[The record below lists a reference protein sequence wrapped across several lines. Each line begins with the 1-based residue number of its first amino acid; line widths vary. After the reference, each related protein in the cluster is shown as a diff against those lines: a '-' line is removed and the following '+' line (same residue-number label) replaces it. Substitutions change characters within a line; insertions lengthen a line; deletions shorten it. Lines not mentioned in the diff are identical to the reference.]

1 MNTGAYVRI
10 AIVTS
15 SYPLAEID
23 GAAAA
28 GLFVRDFAHELAKNN
43 HEIHVI
49 TQDKGEGCS
58 YSPSGVTVHCFKWPG
73 KGRPLSS
80 LNPWNPLD
88 ALAGFRFLKS
98 GTRELLSLHERA
110 PIDHV
115 LAMWAVPGGIIAG
128 ALRKKHDVPYSV
140 WCLGSDIWTY
150 GKLPL
155 LRAIVSNVLQSAT
168 NRYADGLKLK
178 HDAEKL
184 SDSTVEFLPSSRAT
198 VRDGLVPL
206 GDGRPSPRFQFVGRY
221 DRVKGVDVLL
231 QAFRRYVDAGGSGT
245 LHMIGGGAMDQQIRE
260 LHKELKLTDR
270 VEISGYADGDE
281 VRARVRGADCLLIP
295 SRNESIP
302 LVFSDALQLG
312 TPVIASDVGDM
323 GDLLRQTPAGIVVQP
338 EDIEGLAQALRDFE
352 RSGLEQ
358 YEAEVGSLAGTF
370 DITQTAKRFLADV
383 GTAS

>member
-1 MNTGAYVRI
+1 MRI

-43 HEIHVI
+43 HEIHII

-58 YSPSGVTVHCFKWPG
+58 YSPKGVTVHCFKWPG

-80 LNPWNPLD
+80 LNPWNPFD
-88 ALAGFRFLKS
+88 AFAGFRFLKS
-98 GTRELLSLHERA
+98 GTRELLSLHERS
-110 PIDHV
+110 PVDHV
-115 LAMWAVPGGIIAG
+115 LAMWAVPGGIISG
-128 ALRKKHDVPYSV
+128 ALRKEHNVPYSV

-150 GKLPL
+150 GKLPM
-155 LRAIVSNVLQSAT
+155 LRAVVSNVLQGST
-168 NRYADGLKLK
+168 NRYADGLMLK
-178 HDAEKL
+178 HDAEEI
-184 SDSTVEFLPSSRAT
+184 SNRPIEFLPSSRA
-198 VRDGLVPL
+198 VFRDGLAPL
-206 GDGRPSPRFQFVGRY
+206 GTDRQSPRFQFVGRY

-231 QAFRRYVDAGGSGT
+231 QAFRRYIDKGGSGT
-245 LHMIGGGAMDQQIRE
+245 LHMIGGGAMDQEVRE
-260 LHKELKLTDR
+260 LHKGLNLTER

-281 VRARVRGADCLLIP
+281 VRARVRSADCLLIP

-338 EDIEGLAQALRDFE
+338 EDVDGLAQALRAFE
-352 RSGLEQ
+352 QTGPEL
-358 YEAEVGSLAGTF
+358 YAAEVNSLAGTF
-370 DITQTAKRFLADV
+370 DITQTAKRFLSDIGA
-383 GTAS
+383 AS

>member
-1 MNTGAYVRI
+1 MNTGADVRI

-58 YSPSGVTVHCFKWPG
+58 YSPKGVTVHCFQWPG

-80 LNPWNPLD
+80 LKPWNPLD

-98 GTRELLSLHERA
+98 GTRELLSLHEHA
-110 PIDHV
+110 PVDHV

-128 ALRKKHDVPYSV
+128 ALRKKHGVPYSV

-155 LRAIVSNVLQSAT
+155 LRAVVSNVLQSAT

-178 HDAEKL
+178 HDAEGL
-184 SDSTVEFLPSSRAT
+184 SSCPIEFLPSSRAI

-206 GDGRPSPRFQFVGRY
+206 GIDRKSPRFQFVGRY
-221 DRVKGVDVLL
+221 NHVKGVDVLL
-231 QAFRRYVDAGGSGT
+231 RAFRKYVGAGGSGT
-245 LHMIGGGAMDQQIRE
+245 LHMIGGGSMDQQIRE
-260 LHKELKLTDR
+260 MHKELGLTER

-281 VRARVRGADCLLIP
+281 VRARVQSADCLLIP

-338 EDIEGLAQALRDFE
+338 EDVDGLAQALGEFE
-352 RSGLEQ
+352 RSGPKQ
-358 YEAEVGSLAGTF
+358 YEAEVRLLAGTF
-370 DITQTAKRFLADV
+370 DITQTAKRFLSDIGA
-383 GTAS
+383 GS